1 MTTSNAKQPR
11 KGQFV
16 KGQSGNPAG
25 RSKLDKE
32 VTELARQEA
41 PAAFMRIIELSKQA
55 RDIKINYAANQYI
68 VDRACGKPKQQAEVE
83 ANLTGL
89 IIRWADDDTRNA

>member
-1 MTTSNAKQPR
+1 LTTSNAKQPR

-41 PAAFMRIIELSKQA
+41 PAAFQRIIEISK
-55 RDIKINYAANQYI
+55 DDDDKLLKLKANQYI
-68 VDRACGKPKQQAEVE
+68 VDRACGRPKQQAEVE

-89 IIRWADDDTRNA
+89 IIRWADDDANA